1 MERMPV
7 SDPSAAK
14 TPLNA
19 TERRAAAG
27 LAGVFGLRMFGLFL
41 ILPVFAL
48 YAPALEGATPLLI
61 GLALGIYGLTQAV
74 LQIPMGMVSDR
85 WGRKPVIAAGLVVFA
100 VGSVVAATADGIW
113 GVIIG
118 RALQGGGAIA
128 AAVMALAADVTR
140 ETHRGR
146 AFAVIGMSVG
156 LAFLLALMV
165 APPLTA
171 LGGLQGLFWLTAGA
185 SLVGLVIV
193 ARMPRPARPAQSAVS
208 GSLRRSF
215 TDPDLMRL
223 NVGIFVLHA
232 ALTGIFVALPL
243 LIQARFGLEAA
254 QHWRVWVPLLIT
266 SVAGML
272 PLLILA
278 ERRRIMHRLI
288 PAAATAMALGLMGLG
303 LLAEAPVAFWLFALW
318 LYFVSFNLLE
328 AAMPSLV
335 SRFAPGEARGAAMG
349 VYASAQFLGAFAGG
363 LIGGALAGGFGA
375 AGVMLGCAIMVSLWA
390 LLARGQRAPVPV
402 GDPQASE
409 GSG

>member
-1 MERMPV
+1 V

-303 LLAEAPVAFWLFALW
+303 LLAEGPVAFWLFALW

>member
-1 MERMPV
+1 MSART
-7 SDPSAAK
+7 AAK

-19 TERRAAAG
+19 AERRAAMG

-48 YAPALEGATPLLI
+48 YAPGLEGATPLLI
-61 GLALGIYGLTQAV
+61 GLALGVYGLTQAC
-74 LQIPMGMVSDR
+74 LQIPMGMASDR

-100 VGSVVAATADGIW
+100 IGSVVAATADGIW
-113 GVIIG
+113 GVILG

-140 ETHRGR
+140 ETHRAR
-146 AFAVIGMSVG
+146 AFAAIGMSVG

-208 GSLRRSF
+208 GSLRRSL

-272 PLLILA
+272 PLLIIA
-278 ERRRIMHRLI
+278 ERRGAMHRLI
-288 PAAATAMALGLMGLG
+288 PLAVTAMALGLMGLG
-303 LLAEAPVAFWLFALW
+303 LLMAAPVAVWLVALW

-363 LIGGALAGGFGA
+363 LFGGILAGAFGPV
-375 AGVMLGCAIMVSLWA
+375 GVMLGCAAMVSLWA
-390 LLARGQRAPVPV
+390 LLARGQRAPLPV
-402 GDPQASE
+402 GTPRASE

>member
-1 MERMPV
+1 MSSRT
-7 SDPSAAK
+7 AAK

-19 TERRAAAG
+19 DERRAALG

-48 YAPALEGATPLLI
+48 YAPGLEGATPLLI
-61 GLALGIYGLTQAV
+61 GLALGVYGLTQAC
-74 LQIPMGMVSDR
+74 LQIPMGMASDR

-100 VGSVVAATADGIW
+100 IGSVMAATADGIW

-140 ETHRGR
+140 ETHRAR
-146 AFAVIGMSVG
+146 AFAAIGMSVG

-193 ARMPRPARPAQSAVS
+193 ARMPRPARPARSAVS
-208 GSLRRSF
+208 GSLRRSL

-243 LIQARFGLEAA
+243 LIQTRFGLEAA
-254 QHWRVWVPLLIT
+254 EHWRVWVPLLIT
-266 SVAGML
+266 SVAAML
-272 PLLILA
+272 PLLVLA
-278 ERRRIMHRLI
+278 ERCRAMHRMI
-288 PAAATAMALGLMGLG
+288 PLAVTAMALGLMGVG
-303 LLAEAPVAFWLFALW
+303 LLMTAPVVVWLVALW

-363 LIGGALAGGFGA
+363 VFGGALAGGFGPE
-375 AGVMLGCAIMVSLWA
+375 GVMLGCAILVSLWA
-390 LLARGQRAPVPV
+390 LLARGQRAPAPAAT
-402 GDPQASE
+402 PRASQ
-409 GSG
+409 GQG